1 MQITLDQD
9 HWKVDAPLT
18 MENVL
23 TEVSERAHAR
33 SRIVTKLQLDQRT
46 ITDRDLDPAF
56 LAESVA
62 RFQQLMAVSQPMSEL
77 IRAAEGSMKK
87 YAETLSTEGA
97 ALLSP
102 LRFGSLPLSALDAWL
117 GQLAD
122 YLEFVD
128 GASSAM
134 QVGTGV
140 SAMAPW
146 VQQFLEARAARD
158 QVRLADLLEYE
169 IFPRLDAGGDSR
181 LVSVVTGSAS
191 SCSIDGQLKS
201 PLIQPIRHQ
210 TRSQI

>member
-9 HWKVDAPLT
+9 HWEVDAPLT
-18 MENVL
+18 MEHVL

-33 SRIVTKLQLDQRT
+33 DRIVTKLQLDHRM

-62 RFQQLMAVSQPMSEL
+62 RFRQLTAVSQPMPDL

-87 YAETLSTEGA
+87 YAETLRSEGA
-97 ALLSP
+97 ALLPSLRLGP
-102 LRFGSLPLSALDAWL
+102 LPFSKLDAWL

-128 GASSAM
+128 GASTTM
-134 QVGTGV
+134 QAGTGA
-140 SAMAPW
+140 SAVAPW
-146 VQQFLEARAARD
+146 VQQLLEARTARD

-169 IFPRLDAGGDSR
+169 ILPRLDAR
-181 LVSVVTGSAS
+181 W
-191 SCSIDGQLKS
+191 
-201 PLIQPIRHQ
+201 
-210 TRSQI
+210 